1 MSTYTTSKTFTITH
15 ARYITSKVAADL
27 RQLRLFY
34 GRPDDDQIDAYAEE
48 AALLLRDGYLE
59 RVDYG
64 FRRQA
69 ANLGPQ
75 WVLLLR
81 YVVKDGVLDDDR
93 SGRVPPG
100 VDVSGTSFWSERR
113 PTRTRV
119 TRSQQLYVGC
129 RWSRWTPAAH
139 VARGGVVDDGEA
151 RGHRAAPSL
160 GTDARGG
167 RPAGSLERR
176 VGWRLR
182 A

>member
-1 MSTYTTSKTFTITH
+1 MTSTYTTSKTFTITH

-64 FRRQA
+64 FRRHG

-100 VDVSGTSFWSERR
+100 VDVSGTSFWSYLTYTAPFFALSESEREKVKAALPVQR
-113 PTRTRV
+113 IAGREAGFVSGIWSSNRTY
-119 TRSQQLYVGC
+119 SSADHG
-129 RWSRWTPAAH
+129 
-139 VARGGVVDDGEA
+139 VARSVFKP
-151 RGHRAAPSL
+151 R
-160 GTDARGG
+160 
-167 RPAGSLERR
+167 
-176 VGWRLR
+176 
-182 A
+182 